1 MHRKIE
7 LWEKIVQEK
16 KLDLDQTVCY
26 VKSREVKR
34 ITGEEPRLMAF
45 INTEDDLPTIF
56 RRYGVFVVPISRQ
69 EYAIIH
75 GKGFEG
81 DRQID
86 GSATIVATTFAFP
99 VSVSQSQGESRYLDY
114 AYSTGLISR
123 FMERK
128 QLIIGLRGRRTTSF
142 AFRVDG
148 SPQLSVKGAQIEVD
162 GSFEDEQ
169 QLIIAEAKI
178 GVPKSF
184 NIRQLYYPF
193 RTFEHNERDKT
204 VRCLFLAYEPIF
216 AEYHFFEYAFADPTD
231 YESISLLKAEKF
243 KVSATPDPLSTFA
256 GQADPSKGAVQA
268 DDVSKIM
275 KLPFIIREGANDAR
289 KVAKYFAFDKR
300 QSSYYRDAAQK
311 LGLVE
316 LRGSTYVLTRTGEK
330 YVNLPEEV
338 RTKLFLKLLLE
349 WPIPNAIIHKLASG
363 YAVGRA
369 EIETMVKEY
378 DRRISHSTVP
388 RRAQSIIAW
397 FRWIQDNTSYC
408 EVDADGT
415 ITPFNYR
422 KLSS

>member
-7 LWEKIVQEK
+7 LWDKIVQAK
-16 KLDLDQTVCY
+16 KLDLDQMVSY
-26 VKSREVKR
+26 VKARDVKR
-34 ITGEEPRLMAF
+34 ITGEEPRIMAF
-45 INTEDDLPTIF
+45 MNTEDDLPTIF
-56 RRYGVFVVPISRQ
+56 RRHGVFVVPISRQ

-75 GKGFEG
+75 GKGFEEV
-81 DRQID
+81 RQIA
-86 GSATIVATTFAFP
+86 GSATIHATTFAFP

-114 AYSTGLISR
+114 AYSTGLISK
-123 FMERK
+123 FTKRK
-128 QLIIGLRGRRTTSF
+128 QLIMGHRGRRTTSF

-178 GVPKSF
+178 RVPNSF

-193 RTFEHNERDKT
+193 KTFEHNDRDKT
-204 VRCLFLAYEPIF
+204 VRCLFLAYEPVF
-216 AEYHFFEYAFADPTD
+216 AEYHLFEYEFADPAD
-231 YESISLLKAEKF
+231 YETINLVNAEKF
-243 KVSATPDPLSTFA
+243 KISATPDPLSTFA

-275 KLPFIIREGANDAR
+275 KLPFIIRDGVNNAR
-289 KVAKYFAFDKR
+289 KVARYFAFDKR

-316 LRGSTYVLTRTGEK
+316 LRGSTYVLTSTGEK

-338 RTKLFLKLLLE
+338 RTKFFLKLLLE
-349 WPIPNAIIHKLASG
+349 WPIPNTIIHKLASG
-363 YAVGRA
+363 YAVSRT
-369 EIETMVKEY
+369 EIESMVNEY
-378 DRRISHSTVP
+378 DRRISRSTVP

-422 KLSS
+422 RLNS